1 MYYFIFSK
9 DLPNSFGTLYKIAE
23 NESDLNY
30 LNINQSDY
38 KIIQDTLENFNNVKY
53 GKKSVR
59 YYDSN
64 DIIFY
69 DILEEP
75 LHSTKQSLEITIGI
89 YKEIINLFLQN
100 NSNHLLF
107 NRWNDYYNQLS
118 SLNLDSIIYPL
129 NKSLEQYLNDLGQPS
144 YNILQIP

>member
-64 DIIFY
+64 NIIFY